1 MINNKYIIKSIINS
15 GNFGCVYKCIF
26 NKSLYALKEDKNSNI
41 LKHETNIYKK
51 LLNINNISKIYD
63 FFLFNNK
70 YYLVLDYFEMDLTK
84 YKLQF
89 YNTNDYKIK
98 LYNTFI
104 VLIDTLNKIHDN
116 NIIHRDLKPSN
127 ICFNKNLEPYIIDFG
142 LSKEFIVN
150 NKHILEKNINNIIGS
165 INFASLN
172 IINLIEPSRRD
183 DLESIIYIYLYM
195 ILSNKNYLKYDNLNI
210 EHKKDIIYIKS
221 IFENIDINILNNIFN
236 STIYVRRLHFNQ
248 MPNYHLFKRKLLH

>member
-15 GNFGCVYKCIF
+15 GNFGYVYKCIF
-26 NKSLYALKEDKNSNI
+26 NKSFYALKEDKNGNI

-89 YNTNDYKIK
+89 YNTNSYKIK

-104 VLIDTLNKIHDN
+104 ILIDTLNKIHDN

-150 NKHILEKNINNIIGS
+150 NNHIPEKKINNIIGS

-195 ILSNKNYLKYDNLNI
+195 ILSNDDYLKYDNLNI
-210 EHKKDIIYIKS
+210 ENKKDMIYIKS
-221 IFENIDINILNNIFN
+221 IFENIDINIFNNIFN
-236 STIYVRRLHFNQ
+236 SIIYLRRLHFNQ
-248 MPNYHLFKRKLLH
+248 TPNYYLFKRKLLH